1 MNTPKKPLLVVIGTA
16 LACFLVAAWVILDR
30 ECLFKSVFSIPCPT
44 CGMTRAVTSLLKLDL
59 KSAVEYHPLVF
70 TLPLLY
76 WTVVT
81 ELEPFKNKRLNR
93 ITVASLISAF
103 LVVWAVRLA
112 VYLV

>member
-1 MNTPKKPLLVVIGTA
+1 MNTPKKPLAVVIGTA
-16 LACFLVAAWVILDR
+16 LAFLLVAVWVIFDR
-30 ECLFKSVFSIPCPT
+30 ECLFKRVFSIPCVT
-44 CGMTRAVTSLLKLDL
+44 CGMTRAVISVLKLDFR
-59 KSAVEYHPLVF
+59 SAFQYHPLVF

-81 ELEPFKNKRLNR
+81 ELEPFKNKRINR

-103 LVVWAVRLA
+103 LAVWAVRLV